1 MAYILNG
8 HSEWKGCEI
17 KIFSG
22 YMKGQLEEKTKR
34 LMDVIE
40 SGRLPISKKNIELIP
55 QEGELISSVIEQKSA
70 DADLTI
76 LGYTSEQLTEN
87 ETDTF
92 GQSPKLGNTLFVSAF
107 KEKEIK

>member
-1 MAYILNG
+1 MIIED
-8 HSEWKGCEI
+8 SEGN
-17 KIFSG
+17 FQS
-22 YMKGQLEEKTKR
+22 
-34 LMDVIE
+34 
-40 SGRLPISKKNIELIP
+40 KNIELIP

-107 KEKEIK
+107 KEKEIKLETSIPGLRYKL